1 MATSDRSRDA
11 LQSRDR
17 QQEAVAALSRRA
29 LETDTVNELLC
40 EGATAVAETLQV
52 DCCGVFESVAED
64 GRLCLQTGTGWEPG
78 SVGAATISTTDDSDA
93 TPALLSAVPV
103 IVQEL
108 SADPRFDGAE
118 LFDAHDLESGIC
130 VGIGTADD
138 PWGVLGAYTETHR
151 EFTDHEVTFIRTV
164 ANVLASAIDT
174 EQTKR
179 SLRDVET
186 LTDRIVETSP
196 VGITVIDVDGRNV
209 FANSRGEEL
218 LGRPLETLQSY
229 DHDDDRWNLVDE
241 RGDPLSS
248 DEMPFSRVEEMGEPV
263 YSETLGLDHPDGT
276 RVWLSAHCAPL
287 TDDDG
292 EFDGAVY
299 ALEDI
304 TERTRLENEL
314 ETTLDRVTDAFYSLD
329 ADWRFTYLNDTA
341 EELIDFHDRGLVG
354 ETIWE
359 AFEWAA
365 DSRLRTEYER
375 AMATQ
380 EPTSFEFYYPEPLE
394 RWFEI
399 NAYPSETGLSVYFR
413 DISERKAMEQDVRES
428 QAQFHQFA
436 ENLDEVVWMSSAEI
450 DEIHYVNPAYADIW
464 GRSTESLY
472 ESPRSFLDGI
482 HPDDRA
488 RVRETIPQR
497 ERGEYEEEFR
507 VVRPDGS
514 IRWVR
519 DRAYPITD
527 EDGTVARIVGI
538 AEDITERREIER
550 ERTENTETLHRLY
563 AIASD
568 QHRSF
573 DEKVDRML
581 EIGRERL
588 GLDVGYL
595 AKTDMQ
601 EDRFEVTHASGES
614 ENIYPGAVTPL
625 SETYCQRTVDADGL
639 FGFDDI
645 STLDATDMID
655 EHVYDRWNLDCYLG
669 GEVIVDGERYGT
681 LCFEDTTARSSPFT
695 PAEETFVELITQ
707 WVSYELGRERRERHL
722 QRYIRYIDAVLD
734 TIDDVFCIVDED
746 GGLRRWNETLPE
758 VTGYSPAEIESLDV
772 STFLA
777 LEDDTVENAID
788 RGLETGQIRTEAPL
802 RTRDGETLEYEFAIS
817 ALENPDGE
825 TVLAGIGRDIS
836 KRKARERALEESER
850 RYRTLVEQFPN
861 GAVTLFDEE
870 LRYTLAGGQS
880 VHAVDATVDD
890 IVGSTLWERYPE
902 TLAAEL
908 EPHFRAALDGDR
920 HSFDF
925 EYRDSHWHA
934 HTLPV
939 SDEEGAVFAG
949 MMMVQDIT
957 ERVRSKRKLEEL
969 VDELEESNDRL
980 EQFAYA
986 ASHDLQEPLRM
997 VSSYL
1002 TLVERRYSDVLD
1014 EEGLEFIDFAVDG
1027 AERMQGMIDGL
1038 LAYSRIDTNGN
1049 PFEQVDC
1056 ETVLDD
1062 VLADLAMKIDET
1074 DAEITVESL
1083 PTVYGDPG
1091 QLRQLFQNL
1100 VDNALTYSGEES
1112 PRITV
1117 FAETS
1122 QSSQTISVRDSGIG
1136 IEPTDTDRIFEVFN
1150 RLHSVEEYDGAGIG
1164 LALCQRITERHDGR
1178 IWADSTGVD
1187 GSTFSVQLPAPP
1199 HTDD

>member
-11 LQSRDR
+11 LRSRVR

-29 LETDTVNELLC
+29 LETDDVDELLC
-40 EGATAVAETLQV
+40 EGTAAVTETLQA
-52 DCCGVFESVAED
+52 DCCGVFESLGKED
-64 GRLCLQTGTGWEPG
+64 GLRLKAGHGWEPDFVETSPILTNG
-78 SVGAATISTTDDSDA
+78 GSDA
-93 TPALLSAVPV
+93 TPELLSSMPV
-103 IVQEL
+103 TIPEL
-108 SADPRFDGAE
+108 EADPRFDGAG
-118 LFDAHDLESGIC
+118 LFDAHELESGLC
-130 VGIGTADD
+130 VGIGTSDD
-138 PWGVLGAYTETHR
+138 PWGVLGAYTGTRR
-151 EFTDHEVTFIRTV
+151 EFTDHEVTFVRTV

-174 EQTKR
+174 ERTKR
-179 SLRDVET
+179 SLRDAET

-196 VGITVIDVDGRNV
+196 VGITVIDADGRNV

-218 LGRPLETLQSY
+218 LGRPLETLRSY

-263 YSETLGLDHPDGT
+263 YGETLGLDHPDGT

-329 ADWRFTYLNDTA
+329 DDWRFTYLNDTA

-354 ETIWE
+354 EPIWE

-394 RWFEI
+394 RWFEV
-399 NAYPSETGLSVYFR
+399 NAYPSETGLSVYFQ
-413 DISERKAMEQDVRES
+413 DISDRKV
-428 QAQFHQFA
+428 
-436 ENLDEVVWMSSAEI
+436 
-450 DEIHYVNPAYADIW
+450 
-464 GRSTESLY
+464 
-472 ESPRSFLDGI
+472 
-482 HPDDRA
+482 
-488 RVRETIPQR
+488 
-497 ERGEYEEEFR
+497 
-507 VVRPDGS
+507 
-514 IRWVR
+514 
-519 DRAYPITD
+519 
-527 EDGTVARIVGI
+527 
-538 AEDITERREIER
+538 IER
-550 ERTENTETLHRLY
+550 ERAQNTETLNRLY

-581 EIGRERL
+581 EIGRKRL
-588 GLDVGYL
+588 GLEVGYL
-595 AKTDMQ
+595 AKTDLEADQ
-601 EDRFEVTHASGES
+601 FEVTHASGES
-614 ENIYPGAVTPL
+614 ENIYPGSTAPL

-639 FGFDDI
+639 FGFADI
-645 STLDATDMID
+645 STTDSID

-681 LCFEDTTARSSPFT
+681 LCFEDTAARSSPFM

-734 TIDDVFCIVDED
+734 TIDDVFCIIDED

-758 VTGYSPAEIESLDV
+758 ATGYPPAEIGSLDV

-777 LEDDTVENAID
+777 LEDAAVENAID
-788 RGLETGQIRTEAPL
+788 RGLDTGQIRTEAPL
-802 RTRDGETLEYEFAIS
+802 RTRDGETLDYEFAVS

-836 KRKARERALEESER
+836 ERKARERALEESER

-908 EPHFRAALDGDR
+908 EPHFRAALDGCR

-925 EYRDSHWHA
+925 EYQDSHWHA

-939 SDEEGAVFAG
+939 SDDEGKVFAG

-957 ERVRSKRKLEEL
+957 ERVRSKRKLEQL
-969 VDELEESNDRL
+969 VDELEESNERL

-986 ASHDLQEPLRM
+986 ASHDMQEPLRM

-1002 TLVERRYSDVLD
+1002 TLVERRYGDVLD
-1014 EEGLEFIDFAVDG
+1014 DEGQEFIDFAVDG
-1027 AERMQGMIDGL
+1027 ADRMQEMINGL

-1049 PFEQVDC
+1049 PFEPVDC
-1056 ETVLDD
+1056 EEVLDD
-1062 VLADLAMKIDET
+1062 VLADLEMKIAET
-1074 DAEITVESL
+1074 DAEITIEPL

-1100 VDNALTYSGEES
+1100 LDNALTYSGEET

-1122 QSSQTISVRDSGIG
+1122 QSSRTISVRDSGIG

-1150 RLHSVEEYDGAGIG
+1150 RLHSVDEYAGAGIG
-1164 LALCQRITERHDGR
+1164 LALCQRIVERHDGR